1 MPKLPVNSLISMA
14 LAQLF
19 GWVLMTISDELRVSD
34 PLGFIPDNPDKT
46 ILKWI
51 DVILGKTWI
60 LFSFI
65 RA

>member
-1 MPKLPVNSLISMA
+1 MA